1 MFLILYHRIRLT
13 NLVSTGLKFTDLPRG
28 QYGGADKSLCVC
40 VSVCVCV
47 CVCVCVSVCVCIHMY
62 FHGQALPKR
71 KEVDGMGLYVYLCL
85 DPPPK
90 LPNQVKLNGEG

>member
-47 CVCVCVSVCVCIHMY
+47 CECVCVYTHVLPWAGTPKKKGSGRNGTICVSVSRSSS
-62 FHGQALPKR
+62 QTP
-71 KEVDGMGLYVYLCL
+71 
-85 DPPPK
+85 
-90 LPNQVKLNGEG
+90 